1 MHVLESERPEGSDG
15 ETLHET
21 MLPPLFVAVTDV
33 MAVPVT
39 RFNEE
44 GVNVMDGATS
54 LTVKVMLNESE
65 PAELLA
71 QTVYVDAE
79 TIAVGVP
86 QNVPLEVPKFNPA
99 GRRPPSSS
107 HVEIS
112 PPVLVGMT
120 GEIAESLV

>member
-99 GRRPPSSS
+99 GRRPPSNS

>member
-1 MHVLESERPEGSDG
+1 
-15 ETLHET
+15 
-21 MLPPLFVAVTDV
+21 

-71 QTVYVDAE
+71 QTV
-79 TIAVGVP
+79 
-86 QNVPLEVPKFNPA
+86 
-99 GRRPPSSS
+99 
-107 HVEIS
+107 
-112 PPVLVGMT
+112 
-120 GEIAESLV
+120 